1 VRSVGS
7 VGMMQ
12 SPARRLVQRLGQRT
26 PPDLTMDNLPLHP
39 LAALKAGIQASIETK
54 LALLEDRRL
63 LDQIVAVG
71 QLMVQAFQR
80 GNRVL
85 FAGNGGSA
93 ADAQHLAAE
102 FVSRFEFDRPG
113 LPSLSLSTDTSMI
126 TAIGN
131 DYGYEQLF
139 RRQLQAQARP
149 GDVFVGIT
157 TSGRSKNVLAAFE
170 ACKGLNVTSVALCG
184 SGGELEDKV
193 DMTLRVPSAHTP
205 RIQEC
210 HILIGHMLCA
220 QVELAIFGHLK
231 PV

>member
-1 VRSVGS
+1 
-7 VGMMQ
+7 M
-12 SPARRLVQRLGQRT
+12 T
-26 PPDLTMDNLPLHP
+26 NLQLNP

-54 LALLEDRRL
+54 LALLEDKRL
-63 LDQIVAVG
+63 LDQIVAAG
-71 QLMVQAFQR
+71 QLMVEAFQR

-113 LPSLSLSTDTSMI
+113 LPSMSLSTDTSMI

-131 DYGYEQLF
+131 DYGYEKLF
-139 RRQLQAQARP
+139 RRQLEAQARP

-157 TSGRSKNVLAAFE
+157 TSGRSKNILAAFE
-170 ACKGLNVTSVALCG
+170 ACKGLKVTSVALCG

-193 DMTLRVPSAHTP
+193 NMTLRAPSAHTP

-220 QVELAIFGHLK
+220 QVELAMFGHLK
-231 PV
+231 PA

>member
-1 VRSVGS
+1 MIDTSND
-7 VGMMQ
+7 
-12 SPARRLVQRLGQRT
+12 T
-26 PPDLTMDNLPLHP
+26 
-39 LAALKAGIQASIETK
+39 LAQLKAGIRASIQTKET
-54 LALLEDRRL
+54 LLDSPALLN
-63 LDQIVAVG
+63 QIVATG
-71 QLMVQAFQR
+71 ALMVAAFQQ
-80 GNRVL
+80 GNRVI

-131 DYGYEQLF
+131 DYGYEKLF
-139 RRQLQAQARP
+139 RRQLEAQARP

-157 TSGRSKNVLAAFE
+157 TSGRSKNILAAFE
-170 ACKGLNVTSVALCG
+170 VCKGLKVASVALCG
-184 SGGELEDKV
+184 TGGELEDKV
-193 DMTLRVPSAHTP
+193 DVVLRVPSAHTP

-220 QVELAIFGHLK
+220 QVELALFGHLK
-231 PV
+231 PQ